1 MSNPQYRFYL
11 WQSCVYTANEAIIEA
26 VPSGGF
32 LVVTVAD
39 VTGFSVDGIVTYE
52 QTINGV
58 TTTEEAIITA
68 IDTGTNAITLN
79 IAYIGA
85 AITFNSIAQWT
96 RTAVTVYNFFDG
108 KFEWERNEQQY
119 MRKLFSGKLMF
130 KNDAKNG
137 VYDYDLLQSAFGVD
151 CCCSFVLD
159 IERYCS
165 NTWEIEYQGVF
176 TSTDCTVNAEQCWIK
191 FELQPYDNYRCLLES
206 GGPEVN
212 VLQITDRE
220 SVDID
225 YSTNYEFST
234 PCGGVTIPIVGPD
247 TILCGPPGAFV
258 YSPNFYI
265 NGGQPAPPDQ
275 DDSCIVLSDGWL
287 NYSSTYLVGPT
298 PDFVEITQVYFRE
311 FKITLDVGGLPN
323 EPEGNGWINLG
334 ADAPIMGEPTTKWVR
349 RPYDGYYDTY
359 FYDITNCPGGFG
371 PGGEVVA
378 TIEAPASVVTY
389 DRCRTFAD
397 VLDYVAK
404 QTCGQ
409 VVGIRSDFFD
419 INPVGDSP
427 DYVPGENYVTEAA
440 NQLNDLLVL
449 QKSDFI
455 NPTSTN
461 EATKGLI
468 TWKDLIDEV
477 CIIFNCGWYID
488 FDVYVRIEHAK
499 YFEAYQLQNQINLTL
514 EPANANQELFEYD
527 KTNLP
532 QSEVWSWMDE
542 VGDDFDGTPIKY
554 DPNCTDESTA
564 EKTYQAQ
571 HFTTD
576 VDYMQAAPTEIS
588 PDGFVLIARDGT
600 SAIQSTSPVSGLV
613 LNNGPLAQVT
623 LQPAYYTWRRILDN
637 GIMNGVQTS
646 FDSAIHRRKTK
657 DLILKDCCKSY
668 TFENSYALTSSG
680 NCLIDG
686 VEFDPQK
693 NIFTF
698 KLKTDGNC

>member
-1 MSNPQYRFYL
+1 MVNPQYRFYL
-11 WQSCVYTANEAIIEA
+11 WQSCVYTANESIIDA
-26 VPSGGF
+26 VPIDGF

-39 VTGFSVDGIVTYE
+39 VTGFTVGGIVTYE
-52 QTINGV
+52 QEINGI

-79 IAYIGA
+79 IAYIGGA
-85 AITFNSIAQWT
+85 PIMFVSISQWT
-96 RTAVTVYNFFDG
+96 RTAVTVYDFFIG
-108 KFEWERNEQQY
+108 KYAWERNEQQY
-119 MRKLFSGKLMF
+119 MRKLFEGKLMF

-137 VYDYDLLQSAFGVD
+137 VYDYDLLESAFGVD

-159 IERYCS
+159 IERYCGGA
-165 NTWEIEYQGVF
+165 WELDYQGVF
-176 TSTDCTVNAEQCWIK
+176 TSTDCTVNAEQCWIR
-191 FELQPYDNYRCLLES
+191 FEIRPYDTYRCLLES
-206 GGPEVN
+206 GTPEVN
-212 VLQITDRE
+212 ILKIANIE

-225 YSTNYEFST
+225 YSNQFEFVDCADSD
-234 PCGGVTIPIVGPD
+234 PGGVVIPWIAG
-247 TILCGPPGAFV
+247 F
-258 YSPNFYI
+258 PNFGGCQVPDPDAVVAMGGSFVQTGCITFGEGWIPFETTVFAVYI
-265 NGGQPAPPDQ
+265 GG
-275 DDSCIVLSDGWL
+275 
-287 NYSSTYLVGPT
+287 NLVR
-298 PDFVEITQVYFRE
+298 VTQRYFRE
-311 FKITLDVGGLPN
+311 FRLTLDVGGVPN
-323 EPEGNGWINLG
+323 PPDGNGWINVG
-334 ADAPIMGEPTTKWVR
+334 SVAPTLQGTRTKWVR

-359 FYDITNCPGGFG
+359 TAIFATSPCTNT
-371 PGGEVVA
+371 VVA
-378 TIEAPASVVTY
+378 KIEIPGDIVTY

-427 DYVPGENYVTEAA
+427 DYVPGENYVTEAT

-468 TWKDLIDEV
+468 TWQDLIDEV

-488 FDVYVRIEHAK
+488 FDGYVRIEHAK

-542 VGDDFDGTPIKY
+542 VGDDFEGNPIKY
-554 DPNCTDESTA
+554 DPNCTDEGTP
-564 EKTYQAQ
+564 EKGYSIQ

-588 PDGFVLIARDGT
+588 PDGFVLIARDGS

-686 VEFDPQK
+686 VEFDAFR
-693 NIFTF
+693 NIYTL

>member
-1 MSNPQYRFYL
+1 MVNPQYRFFL
-11 WQSCVYTANEAIIEA
+11 WQSCVYTASEGIIEA
-26 VPSGGF
+26 LPIDGF

-39 VTGFSVDGIVTYE
+39 LTGFTVGGIVTYE
-52 QTINGV
+52 QEINGV
-58 TTTEEAIITA
+58 ITTEEAVITA

-79 IAYIGA
+79 ISFLGA
-85 AITFNSIAQWT
+85 SITFNTISQWT
-96 RTAVTVYNFFDG
+96 RTAVTVYDFFTG
-108 KFEWERNEQQY
+108 KYAWERNEQQY
-119 MRKLFSGKLMF
+119 MRKLFDGKLML

-137 VYDYDLLQSAFGVD
+137 VYDYDLLESAFGVD

-165 NTWEIEYQGVF
+165 GAWELDYQGLF
-176 TSTDCTVNAEQCWIK
+176 TSTDCTVNAEQCWIR
-191 FELQPYDNYRCLLES
+191 FEIQPFDTYRCLLES
-206 GGPEVN
+206 GAPIVN
-212 VLQITDRE
+212 VLDITDTE

-225 YSTNYEFST
+225 YTNAFEFITCLGTIVPFVSAT
-234 PCGGVTIPIVGPD
+234 VCGCANLPDVPCGPGNPSPTSIDVGCID
-247 TILCGPPGAFV
+247 TGE
-258 YSPNFYI
+258 
-265 NGGQPAPPDQ
+265 Q
-275 DDSCIVLSDGWL
+275 WL
-287 NYSSTYLVGPT
+287 NHHTVFTVVSLIP
-298 PDFVEITQVYFRE
+298 FQVEVRQTWFRE
-311 FKITLDVGGLPN
+311 FRLTYDVAGVPNQPDGTGWMNVGAVAPTLQG
-323 EPEGNGWINLG
+323 
-334 ADAPIMGEPTTKWVR
+334 TRTKWVR

-359 FYDITNCPGGFG
+359 DYVVTDCPGG
-371 PGGEVVA
+371 EITA
-378 TIEAPASVVTY
+378 TIEIPGDIVTY

-397 VLDYVAK
+397 MLDYVAK

-427 DYVPGENYVTEAA
+427 DYVPGENYVTEAT
-440 NQLNDLLVL
+440 NQINDLLVL

-461 EATKGLI
+461 EATRGLI
-468 TWKDLIDEV
+468 TWQDLINEV

-488 FDVYVRIEHAK
+488 SDGYVRVEHAK

-542 VGDDFDGTPIKY
+542 VGDDFEGTPIKY
-554 DPNCTDESTA
+554 DPNCTDENTA
-564 EKTYQAQ
+564 EKGYSIQ

-576 VDYMQAAPTEIS
+576 VDYMQFSPNEIS

-600 SAIQSTSPVSGLV
+600 LAIQSISPVTGLV

-623 LQPAYYTWRRILDN
+623 LQPAYYKWRRILDS
-637 GIMNGVQTS
+637 GIMNGVETA
-646 FDSAIHRRKTK
+646 FNSAIRRRKTK

-668 TFENSYALTSSG
+668 TFENSYALASSG
-680 NCLIDG
+680 NCRIYG
-686 VEFDPQK
+686 VEFDPFK
-693 NIFTF
+693 NIYTF
-698 KLKTDGNC
+698 KLYTDGNC